1 MNESIFFFVVVVEV
15 FEIFNVC
22 TLLVHLYKSSIKLDN
37 FRLNLVIISLE
48 VQFMFLVEHI
58 TDIIKLKVLDSL
70 G

>member
-1 MNESIFFFVVVVEV
+1 MDESIFFFVVVEV

-22 TLLVHLYKSSIKLDN
+22 ILMVHLYKSSIKLDN